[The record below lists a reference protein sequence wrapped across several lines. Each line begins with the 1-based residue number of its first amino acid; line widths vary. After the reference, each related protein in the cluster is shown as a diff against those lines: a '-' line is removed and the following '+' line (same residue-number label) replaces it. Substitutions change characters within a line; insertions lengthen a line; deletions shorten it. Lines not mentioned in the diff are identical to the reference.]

1 MTDENK
7 KTPEQNSKSPTQ
19 NLVDKK
25 IFLLVSES
33 AEKIKKFQE
42 IIERRVSTPTIYTAT
57 DGATALS
64 KVINA
69 PPHVLITE
77 LHLQKLS
84 GLNLIDKILE
94 SHNSANTAIIID
106 GEPPKEEKH
115 LDELVTNKIQY
126 LANSND
132 ELEFNTRL
140 VRALNFSARSKKA
153 DFYVRFLAKDEL
165 LLKEGDKA
173 DCVYLV
179 KKGQLKAFKGEA
191 NPNTPPLGFI
201 QSGEFVGEM
210 AYINGEPRTAN
221 VSAVTDCELIEV
233 PLGTFDKVLFKR
245 PLWAKAL
252 MLTLSKRLKAANV
265 VKTPT

>member
-1 MTDENK
+1 MAEFIYMADEK
-7 KTPEQNSKSPTQ
+7 QNDKVQ

-25 IFLLVSES
+25 IFLLVSEN
-33 AEKIKKFQE
+33 ETKIKKFQE
-42 IIERRVSTPTIYTAT
+42 IIETRVSKPTIFTAT
-57 DGATALS
+57 DGATAIS
-64 KVINA
+64 KVTNA

-84 GLNLIDKILE
+84 GLNLIDKVLA
-94 SHNSANTAIIID
+94 SPGTDNTAIIID

-115 LDELVTNKIQY
+115 LDEIVTNRIQY
-126 LANSND
+126 LANSDD
-132 ELEFNTRL
+132 EHEFNTRL
-140 VRALNFSARSKKA
+140 VRALNFSARNKKA
-153 DFYVRFLAKDEL
+153 DFYLRFLVKDEL

-179 KKGQLKAFKGEA
+179 KKGQLKAFKGAES
-191 NPNTPPLGFI
+191 NGTPLGFI
-201 QSGEFVGEM
+201 ESGEFVGEM

-221 VSAVTDCELIEV
+221 VTAVTDCELIEV

-252 MLTLSKRLKAANV
+252 MTTLSKRLKAANTS
-265 VKTPT
+265 KS

>member
-1 MTDENK
+1 MTDEK
-7 KTPEQNSKSPTQ
+7 QNDKAQ

-25 IFLLVSES
+25 IFLLVSENE
-33 AEKIKKFQE
+33 AKLKKYQEFIEKH
-42 IIERRVSTPTIYTAT
+42 VSKPTIFTAT

-64 KVINA
+64 KVTNA
-69 PPHVLITE
+69 PPNILITE

-84 GLNLIDKILE
+84 GLNLIDKVLE
-94 SHNSANTAIIID
+94 SHASANTAIIVD

-115 LDELVTNKIQY
+115 LDELVANRIQY
-126 LANSND
+126 IANSDD
-132 ELEFNTRL
+132 EHEFNTRL
-140 VRALNFSARSKKA
+140 VRALNFSTRNKKA
-153 DFYVRFLAKDEL
+153 DFYIRFLVKDEL

-179 KKGQLKAFKGEA
+179 KKGQLKAFKGVESDS
-191 NPNTPPLGFI
+191 NPPLGLI
-201 QSGEFVGEM
+201 EPGEFVGEM

-221 VSAVTDCELIEV
+221 VTAMTDCELIEV

-252 MLTLSKRLKAANV
+252 MLTLSKRLRAAN
-265 VKTPT
+265 TPKPK